1 MNLKWFT
8 KNQTSKVGL
17 SASGAHVKVGKVLE
31 IAAYVL
37 PEGETFRCKEKKV
50 TLVVKY
56 APEEDDL
63 FNSSEVPLG
72 PMVMH
77 GTRASSHHAR

>member
-1 MNLKWFT
+1 M
-8 KNQTSKVGL
+8 
-17 SASGAHVKVGKVLE
+17 LE

-37 PEGETFRCKEKKV
+37 PEGEMFRYKEKKV

-63 FNSSEVPLG
+63 FNSSDLPL
-72 PMVMH
+72 
-77 GTRASSHHAR
+77 RAAAAVARAQNISMGQY